1 MKEGK
6 DLSPIWILAR
16 GRSRS
21 CKRNCNPSTRGYSIF
36 LEAKDLIAPKK
47 EISAKK
53 TKLRKE
59 MDGLEKE
66 IEHLELRL
74 SMANLND
81 DQRSKMTLSISS
93 KKGTLKELKEE
104 MEALLNFDH
113 TRFVEA
119 R

>member
-6 DLSPIWILAR
+6 DLSADMDTCEGEIEVLQKELQSIDE
-16 GRSRS
+16 G
-21 CKRNCNPSTRGYSIF
+21 GYSIF

-74 SMANLND
+74 SMANLTD
-81 DQRSKMTLSISS
+81 DQ
-93 KKGTLKELKEE
+93 
-104 MEALLNFDH
+104 AFQNDPFDLEQE
-113 TRFVEA
+113 RDAEGVEGGDGGPSEF
-119 R
+119 